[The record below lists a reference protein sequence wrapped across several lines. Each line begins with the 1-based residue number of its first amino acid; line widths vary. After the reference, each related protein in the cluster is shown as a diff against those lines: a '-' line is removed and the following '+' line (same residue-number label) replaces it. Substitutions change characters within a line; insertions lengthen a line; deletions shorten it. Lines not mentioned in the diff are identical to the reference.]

1 MGSALSAD
9 TVLMSGKIATLDE
22 RNRFVEA
29 LAARDG
35 RLVALGSDAEV
46 EPLIG
51 PGTEVIDLEGR
62 TAIPGIIDSHC
73 HADSYAIRFLKHTPL
88 NPPIIK
94 SVDELL
100 SLVKR
105 KTAESPPDAWFI
117 GYRYNDQKV
126 GGYPSLAD
134 LDRVSHG
141 RPVLIVRTDHHLAIA
156 NSRACEVCGITRD
169 TPDPPFGRIDRH
181 PQTGA
186 LTGLMRE
193 SAAQLFKDKIA
204 EGDSHEDLV
213 NGLQRVFEECL
224 SVGIT
229 SIYNS
234 LTSSKSIRAFQDLKA
249 SGRLRLRVGIIASG
263 FEDGLIESLVRSG
276 LQSGFGDD
284 MLRLIGVEWC
294 PDCSTSGRTAAY
306 YEPYVGE
313 PVVGEPQPNTGMLLY
328 EAEDLRDKVVAAHK
342 AGLQVCV
349 EGVGDRGIDFAL
361 DALEA
366 ALAAYPLEDH
376 RMRVE
381 HCCYVTPAVRARL
394 KALKVIDSSATG
406 FMYELG
412 DAYRNNRGQAAMRH
426 MWPHRTLIDEGI
438 PAPGHSDSPVC
449 QANPFPALYAMVARK
464 SDSGASLDPAEA
476 VTVTEALRAYTVL
489 GAYSG
494 REEDIKGALKPGL
507 VADVAVLDRDI
518 FTVPTEEIREICVT
532 TTLVGGAVRFR
543 H

>member
-9 TVLMSGKIATLDE
+9 TVLLSGKIATLDDD
-22 RNRFVEA
+22 NRFVEA

-35 RLVALGSDAEV
+35 RLVALGRDSEV

-62 TAIPGIIDSHC
+62 TAIPGIVDSHC
-73 HADSYAIRFLKHTPL
+73 HADSYAIRYLKHTPL

-100 SLVKR
+100 ALVKR

-141 RPVLIVRTDHHLAIA
+141 RPVLIVRTDHHLGIA
-156 NSRACEVCGITRD
+156 NSRACEICGISRD

-181 PQTGA
+181 PETGE

-204 EGDSHEDLV
+204 ESDSHEDLV

-234 LTSSKSIRAFQDLKA
+234 LTSSKSIRAYQDLKA
-249 SGRLRLRVGIIASG
+249 SGRLKLRVGIIASG

-328 EAEDLRDKVVAAHK
+328 EAEDLRDKVIAAHK

-394 KALKVIDSSATG
+394 RALKVIDSSATG

-449 QANPFPALYAMVARK
+449 QANPFPALYAMVARRT
-464 SDSGASLDPAEA
+464 DSGASLDPAEA
-476 VTVTEALRAYTVL
+476 ITVSEALRAYTVL

-494 REEDIKGALKPGL
+494 REEGIKGALKPGL
-507 VADVAVLDRDI
+507 LADVAVLDRDI
-518 FTVPTEEIREICVT
+518 FTVPTEEIRETGVT
-532 TTLVGGAVRFR
+532 TTLVGGVVRYR